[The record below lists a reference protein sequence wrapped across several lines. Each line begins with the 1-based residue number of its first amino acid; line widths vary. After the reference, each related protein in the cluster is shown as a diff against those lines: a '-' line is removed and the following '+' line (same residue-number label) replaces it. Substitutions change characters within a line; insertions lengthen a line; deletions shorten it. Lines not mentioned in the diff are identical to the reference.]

1 MTKPRTEF
9 PTAKT
14 RDGAYGGKA
23 YKIRSVMEMDGSET
37 SFWETEDRTGH
48 VVLYPNGETQFIR
61 GTLFAAMCRA
71 DCVGAPASATTA

>member
-1 MTKPRTEF
+1 
-9 PTAKT
+9 
-14 RDGAYGGKA
+14 
-23 YKIRSVMEMDGSET
+23 MEMDGSET